1 MRTHDQTVLTQFD
14 RRSQAYLTSAVH
26 AAGPDLQQA
35 VQQVLRLSTRN
46 SMLDVGCGAGH
57 LSFALAPHFSHVVA
71 TDPSPS
77 MLITASSAAAQRGL
91 PQMEVRQASAQHM
104 PFPDAHFD
112 LVASRYSAHHWN
124 EVPLAL
130 SEMRRVLRPGGRL
143 LMIDLLGDESPLVDT
158 HLQAIELLRDPGHVR
173 DYSPS
178 QWRRLVRDA
187 GFTLQ
192 QEFSWPTRLEFGP
205 WVERMC
211 TPPGNV
217 AVIRALLAGAS
228 REVREGLAVEADG
241 SFVPRTGL
249 LWARVA
255 SAGAYDSADDV
266 SRHPHQNP
274 SPPGIWQASNAA

>member
-1 MRTHDQTVLTQFD
+1 LRTHDQTALTQFNP
-14 RRSQAYLTSAVH
+14 RSHAYLMSSVH

-35 VQQVLRLSTRN
+35 VQQVLQLSTRN

-57 LSFALAPHFSHVVA
+57 LSFALAPHFCHVVA

-77 MLITASSAAAQRGL
+77 MLVTARSAALQRGL
-91 PQMEVRQASAQHM
+91 SQVEARQASAQDL

-112 LVASRYSAHHWN
+112 LVASRYSAHHWRD
-124 EVPLAL
+124 VPLAL
-130 SEMRRVLRPGGRL
+130 TEIQRVLRPGGML

-178 QWRRLVRDA
+178 QWRRLLQGA
-187 GFTLQ
+187 GFALE

-211 TPPGNV
+211 TPPASV
-217 AVIRALLAGAS
+217 AVIRDLLGNACH
-228 REVREGLAVEADG
+228 EVRAGLSVEPDG
-241 SFVPRTGL
+241 SFAPRTGL
-249 LWARVA
+249 FWA
-255 SAGAYDSADDV
+255 
-266 SRHPHQNP
+266 HPA
-274 SPPGIWQASNAA
+274 IA